1 MSKENEPERSSTVEF
16 SNGPAGL
23 SQASGIAPLSAYL
36 VRALRHELVQ
46 PLHSISLMIDLAPIH
61 GQSGDVAE
69 WTTRIDRALDGMK
82 RMLNGL
88 SEASR
93 FELEPPEP
101 ALVQQSVQPI
111 LASLAEQFREPSSRA
126 GMVIG
131 LSAQQIKIATDE
143 ALLKQGLQRLLDNA
157 IRHSQASAVTL
168 DLERVGNS
176 VRLIVRDD
184 GIGLSALDIER
195 SLAPLGTGS
204 NARIKGTAGLGMG
217 LTIAQQVARALGY
230 GFDFRSEPGGGTSA
244 GYIVPD
250 A

>member
-1 MSKENEPERSSTVEF
+1 MSKEKAPERSSTAE
-16 SNGPAGL
+16 SENGLAGPGKP
-23 SQASGIAPLSAYL
+23 SGIAPLSAYL

-46 PLHSISLMIDLAPIH
+46 PLHSISLMIDLAPIQGQH
-61 GQSGDVAE
+61 GEVVE

-101 ALVQQSVQPI
+101 VLVQQSVQPI
-111 LASLAEQFREPSSRA
+111 LASLAEQFREQCGRA
-126 GMVIG
+126 GMVIS
-131 LSAQQIKIATDE
+131 LSVQQINIATDE

-168 DLERVGNS
+168 DLERAGS
-176 VRLIVRDD
+176 SIRLMVRDD
-184 GIGLSALDIER
+184 GIGLNALDIER

-217 LTIAQQVARALGY
+217 LTIAQQVGRTLGY
-230 GFDFRSEPGGGTSA
+230 AFEFHSEPRRGTSA
-244 GYIVPD
+244 GYIIPG